1 MNLIPV
7 IRESLGLK
15 ENEEFQI
22 LKNDGTTYVANYRFT
37 DNNKLQWFDSDTGC
51 WESSR
56 STTLEN
62 IVYGKV
68 TVKKLPFKPNE
79 YEAYYF
85 VNLYFGTVEVSA
97 FSKDFTADVIRVN
110 SGNCYRTKEEA
121 KTHVDEWMSKVYG
134 KDWEKMLEKIY

>member
-7 IRESLGLK
+7 IREALGLQ

-22 LKNDGTTYVANYRFT
+22 DGTMYAANYRFA
-37 DNNKLQWFDSDTGC
+37 DNNMLQWFDSGTGC
-51 WESSR
+51 WNSNSLI
-56 STTLEN
+56 TLEK

-68 TVKKLPFKPNE
+68 SIKKLPFKPNE

-121 KTHVDEWMSKVYG
+121 KKHVDEWMTKVYG
-134 KDWEKMLEKIY
+134 KDWKELLK

>member
-7 IRESLGLK
+7 IREALELK

-22 LKNDGTTYVANYRFT
+22 LKNDGTTYALTYRFA
-37 DNNKLQWFDSDTGC
+37 DNDTLQWFDLYTSC
-51 WESSR
+51 WNVSSP
-56 STTLEN
+56 TTLEN

-79 YEAYYF
+79 YDAYYF
-85 VNLYFGTVEVSA
+85 VNLYFCTVEVSA
-97 FSKDFTADVIRVN
+97 SGKDFTADVIRVN

-121 KTHVDEWMSKVYG
+121 ENHVDEWMTKVYG
-134 KDWEKMLEKIY
+134 KDWRELMK

>member
-7 IRESLGLK
+7 IREALGLQ

-22 LKNDGTTYVANYRFT
+22 KDKTGELGVCNYRFT
-37 DNNKLQWFDSDTGC
+37 DEEIQRGWSKGSWARAGDILLAMLVMG
-51 WESSR
+51 ER
-56 STTLEN
+56 E
-62 IVYGKV
+62 VV
-68 TVKKLPFKPNE
+68 KLPFKPNE

-121 KTHVDEWMSKVYG
+121 ENHVDEWMSKVYG
-134 KDWEKMLEKIY
+134 ENWKELLK

>member
-7 IRESLGLK
+7 IREALELK

-22 LKNDGTTYVANYRFT
+22 LKNDGTTYAANYRFA
-37 DNNKLQWFDSDTGC
+37 DNNELQWFDSDRDC
-51 WESSR
+51 WKSS
-56 STTLEN
+56 SQITLGQ

-97 FSKDFTADVIRVN
+97 FSKDFTADAIRVN

-121 KTHVDEWMSKVYG
+121 ETHVDEWMSKVYV
-134 KDWEKMLEKIY
+134 KDWKELLK

>member
-7 IRESLGLK
+7 IREALELH

-22 LKNDGTTYVANYRFT
+22 KDETGVSQYIYRFT
-37 DNNKLQWFDSDTGC
+37 NKDMQVNIRGS
-51 WESSR
+51 WESNSNGVIGM
-56 STTLEN
+56 L
-62 IVYGKV
+62 
-68 TVKKLPFKPNE
+68 VKGQYEVVKLPFKPNE

-85 VNLYFGTVEVSA
+85 VNFYFGTVEVSA

-121 KTHVDEWMSKVYG
+121 ENHVDEWMTKVYG
-134 KDWEKMLEKIY
+134 KDWRELLK

>member
-7 IRESLGLK
+7 IREALGLK
-15 ENEEFQI
+15 VNEEFQI
-22 LKNDGTTYVANYRFT
+22 LKNDGTTYALNYRFA
-37 DNNKLQWFDSDTGC
+37 DNNELQYFDSDIDC
-51 WESSR
+51 WKSSGPI
-56 STTLEN
+56 TLEK

-85 VNLYFGTVEVSA
+85 VNLYFCTVEVSA
-97 FSKDFTADVIRVN
+97 SGKDFTADVIRVN

-121 KTHVDEWMSKVYG
+121 ENHVDEWMTKVYG
-134 KDWEKMLEKIY
+134 KDWGKMLEKIY